1 VIQIRDARFV
11 DAATRIGCYPDLR
24 GPRGDRVAEIAFAG
38 RSNVG
43 KSSLINTLVG
53 RRGLAR
59 TGSTP
64 GRTRQ
69 LNFFAVD
76 TAHGSVVLVDL
87 PGYGFAR
94 AARTERARWGPL
106 IERYLNERP
115 ALRGVVLVIDAR
127 RGIESEDL
135 ALLEYLHVNELPAI
149 VVATKV
155 DKLRHGERGPAVAA
169 VMDSLASGA
178 ESTPVLAAS
187 AATHA
192 GRDELWRIL
201 ARPPL
206 AVFESERGGR

>member
-1 VIQIRDARFV
+1 M
-11 DAATRIGCYPDLR
+11 
-24 GPRGDRVAEIAFAG
+24 
-38 RSNVG
+38 
-43 KSSLINTLVG
+43 
-53 RRGLAR
+53 
-59 TGSTP
+59 
-64 GRTRQ
+64 
-69 LNFFAVD
+69 NFFVVD
-76 TAHGSVVLVDL
+76 TAHGSVILVDL

-106 IERYLNERP
+106 IERYLSERP

-187 AATHA
+187 AATQA

-206 AVFESERGGR
+206 AACEIERGGR